1 LSAQVIA
8 GFNITDWLQLLMSHV
23 IEPQLVGPLPW
34 IIYDFP
40 APQAALAKVIAGK
53 YPVAARFEVYM
64 QGIELANGYYELLD
78 SAEHSKRFMQDNEK
92 RSQAGVNTHAID
104 GLCRKYTRCATILV
118 QI

>member
-1 LSAQVIA
+1 
-8 GFNITDWLQLLMSHV
+8 MSHV